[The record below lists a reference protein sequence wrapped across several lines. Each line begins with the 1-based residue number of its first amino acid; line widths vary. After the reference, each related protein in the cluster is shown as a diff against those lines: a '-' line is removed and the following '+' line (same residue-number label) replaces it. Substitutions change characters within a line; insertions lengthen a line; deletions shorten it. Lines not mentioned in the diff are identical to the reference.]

1 MFSIKFENYLK
12 LFQVTATEA
21 TGFTLV
27 DEDNLPVAF
36 LCLAHVDSYNK
47 APSDVESNKGEESV

>member
-1 MFSIKFENYLK
+1 MFSVKFENYLK

-36 LCLAHVDSYNK
+36 LCLAHVDSNHDNPRR
-47 APSDVESNKGEESV
+47 A